1 MQRILTALAG
11 AALSGALFGTASAQP
26 YPAAACCTLAAGTE
40 ARIELADP
48 ISTKTEREGDRF
60 AIRLAEPLV
69 VDGQIVAPAGAMGVG
84 EVVDAAKAGMG
95 GKAAKLILAAKY
107 IEQDGRRIPLQGLQL
122 AANGKD
128 HATAANV
135 VGVGGIGFAPL
146 GVVAMFIR
154 GDEVTLPPGTGGVAK
169 VSDTVTLAPLGP
181 APLDT
186 EDSQLAKNYLPVTI
200 PLTPPPSGHGQIV
213 FFRAKS
219 ALGTAQ
225 WFNVREE
232 GKALGKLDNGAYFVV
247 VVDPGEHVFTAKTE
261 PEFKDKLKLK
271 VDPGETYFVQGVL
284 SKGVII
290 GAADLTPSNWQAFDK
305 AAKDMKQAAD
315 PDKPAAVAVR

>member
-11 AALSGALFGTASAQP
+11 AALTGALFGTACAQP
-26 YPAAACCTLAAGTE
+26 APADACCTLAAGTE
-40 ARIELADP
+40 VRIELVDP
-48 ISTKTEREGDRF
+48 ISTKTEKEGERF

-69 VDGQIVAPAGAMGVG
+69 VDGQIVAPEGAMGVG
-84 EVVDAAKAGMG
+84 EVVQAAKAGMG
-95 GKAAKLILAAKY
+95 GKAAKLVLAAKY

-122 AANGKD
+122 TANGKA
-128 HATAANV
+128 HANEANAM
-135 VGVGGIGFAPL
+135 GVAGIGFAPL
-146 GVVAMFIR
+146 GVVAMFIH
-154 GDEVTLPPGTGGVAK
+154 GEEVTLPPGTPGVAK
-169 VSDTVTLAPLGP
+169 VSDAMTLASLGP
-181 APLDT
+181 AVDA

-200 PLTPPPSGHGQIV
+200 NLTPPPSGRGQIV

-219 ALGTAQ
+219 TLGTAQ

-271 VDPGETYFVQGVL
+271 VDPGETYFVEGVL

-290 GAADLTPSNWQAFDK
+290 GAADLTPSNWEVFDK

-315 PDKPAAVAVR
+315 PDKPAAVAAR

>member
-11 AALSGALFGTASAQP
+11 AALSGALFGTASAEP
-26 YPAAACCTLAAGTE
+26 YPVAACCTLAAGTE
-40 ARIELADP
+40 ARIELVDP
-48 ISTKTEREGDRF
+48 ISTKTEKEGDRF

-84 EVVDAAKAGMG
+84 EVVESAKAGMG

-122 AANGKD
+122 TANGKA
-128 HATAANV
+128 HSNEANA

-146 GVVAMFIR
+146 GVVAMFIH
-154 GDEVTLPPGTGGVAK
+154 GEEVTLPPGTGGVAK
-169 VSDTVTLAPLGP
+169 VSDAMTLAPLGP
-181 APLDT
+181 AIDA
-186 EDSQLAKNYLPVTI
+186 EDSQLARNYLPVTI
-200 PLTPPPSGHGQIV
+200 NLTPPPPGHGQIV

-219 ALGTAQ
+219 ALGTGQ

-232 GKALGKLDNGAYFVV
+232 GRALGKLDNGAYFVV

-261 PEFKDKLKLK
+261 PEFKDRLKLK
-271 VDPGETYFVQGVL
+271 VDSGETYFVQGVL
-284 SKGVII
+284 SKGVVI
-290 GAADLTPSNWQAFDK
+290 GAADLTPSNWEVFDK
-305 AAKDMKQAAD
+305 AAKGMKQAPD
-315 PDKPAAVAVR
+315 PDNPAAVAAR